1 MKNNK
6 LKDDSA
12 DYLKILEETKKQY
25 QPYVELGKLCDLL
38 ESIEEEQVEY
48 APPSF
53 DNPLTTN
60 EFTKRSSSHEKS

>member
-6 LKDDSA
+6 LKETSS
-12 DYLKILEETKKQY
+12 DYLEILEAAKKQY

-38 ESIEEEQVEY
+38 ASRQEEQVEY
-48 APPSF
+48 VTPSP

-60 EFTKRSSSHEKS
+60 EFRIADH